1 MYNKLTSLSLV
12 FCVIS
17 ALFATSCSKTSSPDP
32 VNPTSETVT
41 TVIFGTVTD
50 ETNRPLAGVTVNIN
64 AQTVRTDAQG
74 IFSSQGVSVTKKTV
88 LKANYNGYFQ
98 SLHLLDLA
106 NRKTTNVQIKL
117 QKKVQTTSFSSS
129 TGGTATIGNTGAS
142 VIFPVNGYKTVST
155 DQPYTGNVV
164 VYARFANID
173 SENFIQTVPGT
184 MTATDANGVDSRL
197 RTFGMM
203 EVLMTDASGNALQL
217 NNSTATISM
226 PVATS
231 QASTA
236 PNAMPL
242 WSLDETTAIWKQ
254 EGTATKQGNAYV
266 GTVSH
271 FTWWNC
277 DIAQPVADRAAIK
290 GRVIRMVNGVA
301 TPVGGVYIYSTL
313 GGGGQNESDGTF
325 GVITPASVTSGTP
338 LTISFSPDSFSQFC
352 LGYAFTNVNVNIPA
366 LSVGQLYDM
375 GDIDVSSFFSSQI
388 LAITGNI
395 NLCDGTSTQNLAY
408 IYFYDANDYLISRSS
423 TDNTGAFST
432 LLCGQPFRAEVR
444 HAFGEKKTITNITSN
459 NLGTITLDCVNK
471 VNDNEY
477 TIDGDG
483 FSNQRIVYNGI
494 FYNGSDLPYASE
506 MQGQQYYNIRM
517 NADSLTVPIAG
528 TSANSW
534 GTPVPVYS
542 GLFTGLN
549 IGNLRNKSYTPV
561 SGTTVITNHTATEIQ
576 GTYSGVVRNTQTN
589 VTANITAGKFR
600 ARKR

>member
-1 MYNKLTSLSLV
+1 MSNKLTSLSLI
-12 FCVIS
+12 FCFIS

-32 VNPTSETVT
+32 VNPTNETVT
-41 TVIFGTVTD
+41 TAIFGTVTD

-64 AQTVRTDAQG
+64 AQTVTTDAQG
-74 IFSSQGVSVTKKTV
+74 IFTSQGLTVTKKTV

-106 NRKTTNVQIKL
+106 NKKSTSLQIKL
-117 QKKVQTTSFSSS
+117 QRKVQTTSFSSS
-129 TGGTATIGNTGAS
+129 AGGTATIGNTGAS
-142 VIFPVNGYKTVST
+142 VVFPAGGYKTVST
-155 DQPYTGNVV
+155 DQSYTGNVL

-173 SENFIQTVPGT
+173 SQNFIQTVPGT

-197 RTFGMM
+197 RTFGMV

-290 GRVIRMVNGVA
+290 GRVVRIKNGV
-301 TPVGGVYIYSTL
+301 TIPVSGVSIWSSL
-313 GGGGQNESDGTF
+313 GGGGQNEVDGTF
-325 GVITPASVTSGTP
+325 GVITPSPVTSGTP
-338 LTISFSPDSFSQFC
+338 LAINFYHYNNQICQNTW
-352 LGYAFTNVNVNIPA
+352 VWVNIPA

-375 GDIDVSSFFSSQI
+375 GDIDISSLFSSQTFT
-388 LAITGNI
+388 ITGNV
-395 NLCDGTSTQNLAY
+395 NLCSGSSASDLAY
-408 IYFYDANDYLISRSS
+408 ICFYDANNCIGYAY
-423 TDNTGAFST
+423 TDNTGAFSAI
-432 LLCGQPFRAEVR
+432 LCSQPSRAEIR
-444 HAFGEKKTITNITSN
+444 HAFGEKKTITNISSLS
-459 NLGTITLDCVNK
+459 LGTIMLDCTNK

-483 FSNQRIVYNGI
+483 FSNQKIVFEDSSLPLARDSAGYYRIYH
-494 FYNGSDLPYASE
+494 SE
-506 MQGQQYYNIRM
+506 ISIGATLVIPT
-517 NADSLTVPIAG
+517 SG
-528 TSANSW
+528 TTTNW
-534 GTPVPVYS
+534 GTIIYNNTWNLS
-542 GLFTGLN
+542 TGLN
-549 IGNLRNKSYTPV
+549 FTSYSQGTTKSYRPV
-561 SGTTVITNHTATEIQ
+561 SGTTIITSNTATEIQ
-576 GTYSGVVRNTQTN
+576 GTYSGVIRNNQTN

-600 ARKR
+600 ARKQ